1 MGAKYALY
9 ENPNPKGD
17 GKKQP
22 LHARIVPKGTIH
34 TQEIAEEIAD
44 SCGYSTAITKGM
56 LDALAKVISK
66 NLRRGYTVEL
76 DDLGSFSISLK
87 CRPVMDKKEL
97 RSWSVRF
104 GNVHFKGSKKL
115 KQQLGPIDL
124 ERYSEAAA
132 THYVPEQRKGR
143 MLNAM
148 EEKEYF
154 TAAQYMRL
162 NGCNRSTA
170 VRDLNELIEDGKI
183 KKLGYG
189 KAVLYVPVNR
199 KEEHE

>member
-22 LHARIVPKGTIH
+22 LHARIVPRGTIH

-44 SCGYSTAITKGM
+44 SCGYSTATTKG
-56 LDALAKVISK
+56 
-66 NLRRGYTVEL
+66 NLRYGYTVEL

-87 CRPVMDKKEL
+87 SRPVMDKKEI
-97 RSWSVRF
+97 RSWSVNF

-115 KQQLGPIDL
+115 KNRLKSIDL
-124 ERYSEAAA
+124 ERDSDACATSYS
-132 THYVPEQRKGR
+132 PEQRKGR
-143 MLNAM
+143 MLIAS
-148 EEKEYF
+148 EEKEFF

-170 VRDLNELIEDGKI
+170 VRDLKELIEDGRI

-189 KAVLYVPVNR
+189 KAVLYVPIN
-199 KEEHE
+199 KQEKI

>member
-22 LHARIVPKGTIH
+22 LHARIVPRGTIH

-44 SCGYSTAITKGM
+44 SCGYSTATTKGM

-66 NLRRGYTVEL
+66 NLRYGYTVEL

-87 CRPVMDKKEL
+87 SRPVMDKKEI
-97 RSWSVRF
+97 RSWSVNF

-115 KQQLGPIDL
+115 KNRLKSIDL
-124 ERYSEAAA
+124 ERDSDACATSYS
-132 THYVPEQRKGR
+132 PEQRKGR
-143 MLNAM
+143 MLIAS
-148 EEKEYF
+148 EEKEFF

-170 VRDLNELIEDGKI
+170 VRDLKELIEEEKK

-189 KAVLYVPVNR
+189 KAVLYVPIN
-199 KEEHE
+199 KQEKI

>member
-22 LHARIVPKGTIH
+22 LHARIVPKGTVH
-34 TQEIAEEIAD
+34 TQDIAEEIAD
-44 SCGYSTAITKGM
+44 CCGYSTATTKGM

-115 KQQLGPIDL
+115 KEQLRPIDL
-124 ERYSEAAA
+124 ERDSTASA
-132 THYVPEQRKGR
+132 THYSPEQRKGR
-143 MLNAM
+143 ILIAL
-148 EEKEYF
+148 EGKEYF
-154 TAAQYMRL
+154 TATQYMRM

-170 VRDLNELIEDGKI
+170 ARDLRELIEDGRI
-183 KKLGYG
+183 KKLGQG
-189 KAVLYVPVNR
+189 KTVLYLPVNK
-199 KEEHE
+199 KEEV